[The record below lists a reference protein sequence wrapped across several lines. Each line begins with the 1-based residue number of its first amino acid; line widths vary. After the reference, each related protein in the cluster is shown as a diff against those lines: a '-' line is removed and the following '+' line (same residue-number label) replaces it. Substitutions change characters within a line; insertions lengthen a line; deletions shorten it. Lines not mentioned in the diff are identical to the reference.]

1 MVGRSRRLG
10 QDAGISAGDFPRF
23 FPVNS
28 INRNSISRWVIG
40 LAALVTTGTA
50 SAATYYIDYVS
61 GLDTNAGTTKT
72 TPWQRVP
79 GMNGFA
85 GTYTHQAG
93 DIFIFKGGVRWP
105 VAAYPW
111 KVANSGQNG
120 SPDTYTTDH
129 TWFTGSSYAQ
139 PIFDDGASHPAQN
152 GMLNATGVGY
162 LTFNDLTFT
171 NCGVSQTGDSDKC
184 LVFYN
189 THDITLTN
197 NTFTTY
203 CWISVFFVFDSG
215 VSYSNFTFTGNDWS
229 HTSGAIWFA
238 SGAAN
243 TTMHNITY
251 NNNTFHDF
259 TSQIGGGVHGDG
271 ALHFFV
277 IPGADSTQYA
287 DNFTFCDN
295 RFYGDFRTSFP
306 GGGGM
311 TALFYVEAALSGT
324 VCNNDFSFSPSQE
337 SIFQGFIVMYGYSNP
352 KSTGFQILNNS
363 MANIGTNAM
372 SAAIDIAGGYNN
384 VVMKNNIASG
394 MQYPLAIED
403 PTGTGATLVTDF
415 NIWNGTSG
423 QLAWGT
429 TLQDYGTWQAAGRD
443 THSRLGVDPRW
454 VGAPGNERLA
464 ANSPAIG
471 AGTNLTSLGKT
482 ILDSD
487 ITGTGRAAAGPW
499 DIGAYTFPRTGPL
512 PPTGLA
518 GTAH

>member
-1 MVGRSRRLG
+1 MVG
-10 QDAGISAGDFPRF
+10 AAFTI
-23 FPVNS
+23 PV
-28 INRNSISRWVIG
+28 
-40 LAALVTTGTA
+40 
-50 SAATYYIDYVS
+50 SAATYYVDYVS
-61 GLDTNAGTTKT
+61 GSDTNPGTSNSA
-72 TPWQRVP
+72 PWQRVP
-79 GMNGFA
+79 GMTGFG

-93 DIFIFKGGVRWP
+93 DTFIFRGGVRWP
-105 VAAYPW
+105 ASVYPW
-111 KVANSGQNG
+111 KVTNSGQSG

-129 TWFTGSSYAQ
+129 TWFTGSNYAQ
-139 PIFDDGASHPAQN
+139 PIFDDGASHPVAN

-171 NCGVSQTGDSDKC
+171 NCGASQTGDSDKC

-189 THDITLTN
+189 THDIKLTN

-203 CWISVFFVFDSG
+203 CWISVFFVFDG
-215 VSYSNFTFTGNDWS
+215 GASYSNFTFTGNDWS

-277 IPGADSTQYA
+277 IPGTDSTQYA
-287 DNFTFCDN
+287 DNFTFCNN

-311 TALFYVEAALSGT
+311 TALFFVEAGLQGT
-324 VCNNDFSFSPSQE
+324 VCNNDFSFSPAQE

-372 SAAIDIAGGYNN
+372 SAAIDIAGGYNK
-384 VVMKNNIASG
+384 VVLKNNIASG
-394 MQYPLAIED
+394 MQYPVAIED

-429 TLQDYGTWQAAGRD
+429 LQDYSQWQAAGRD
-443 THSRLGVDPRW
+443 THSLLGVDPKW
-454 VGAPGNERLA
+454 VGAPGNERLQA
-464 ANSPAIG
+464 GSPAIG
-471 AGTNLTSLGKT
+471 AAANLTSLGIT
-482 ILDSD
+482 TLNSD
-487 ITGTGRAAAGPW
+487 ITGASRVVSGPW
-499 DIGAYTFPRTGPL
+499 DIGAYAFPRTGPA
-512 PPTGLA
+512 PPSNLSA
-518 GTAH
+518 IAH